1 MNKKDCNSCNKNKCP
16 SCAEC
21 QAKAFELEV
30 DEELKQE
37 RLNRF
42 WKKYSWLIYSVV
54 FLILAGTLGFE
65 TYNSWKMNTRL
76 KESDLFEKS
85 ILLTLNGHNQDA
97 LKGFEEL
104 AQNGKTG
111 YQKLAQLELADILM
125 NQGEKEKAVQVM
137 QQMIEQ
143 TDKSD
148 PLHQVG
154 VLTLVSYQLED
165 NKEQE
170 LLNLLQPVLQ
180 DSQFQALATELS
192 VILLKKTN
200 ETQKA
205 DELIQKAL
213 TNTQLTP
220 NMRARLNALKSGE

>member
-1 MNKKDCNSCNKNKCP
+1 M
-16 SCAEC
+16 
-21 QAKAFELEV
+21 
-30 DEELKQE
+30 
-37 RLNRF
+37 
-42 WKKYSWLIYSVV
+42 
-54 FLILAGTLGFE
+54 
-65 TYNSWKMNTRL
+65 
-76 KESDLFEKS
+76 
-85 ILLTLNGHNQDA
+85 
-97 LKGFEEL
+97 KGFEEL

-125 NQGEKEKAVQVM
+125 NQGEKEKAVQVI

-180 DSQFQALATELS
+180 DGQFQALATELS

>member
-1 MNKKDCNSCNKNKCP
+1 M
-16 SCAEC
+16 
-21 QAKAFELEV
+21 
-30 DEELKQE
+30 
-37 RLNRF
+37 
-42 WKKYSWLIYSVV
+42 
-54 FLILAGTLGFE
+54 
-65 TYNSWKMNTRL
+65 
-76 KESDLFEKS
+76 
-85 ILLTLNGHNQDA
+85 
-97 LKGFEEL
+97 